1 MVNIWS
7 ACATPMFTAALT
19 VLGTPPANAAV
30 CGSVGGAHVDVGRR
44 ITVSGCI

>member
-1 MVNIWS
+1 
-7 ACATPMFTAALT
+7 MFAAALT

-30 CGSVGGAHVDVGRR
+30 RGSVGGAHVDVGRR